1 MHNNESLAG
10 KTIIVT
16 RPLTQARN
24 ICTLLERYQAT
35 VVHFPV
41 ISITPANNI
50 SAAKKVLSD
59 YSNFNLIIFI
69 SANAVHYAISLA
81 KELGLSFK
89 NDQIAVIGPATKTAL
104 ETYGYHVGIIPQNGY
119 TSEALLNHPS
129 LQKID
134 EQKILIV
141 RGCGGREHL
150 RQVLESRGANID
162 YAEVYQR
169 QLPKQRNTIDLSKL
183 SKKNS
188 VILIYSKESLQN
200 LWALCNPEERA
211 WIKCVSIIAGGQRIA
226 DSIDSA
232 VSTKNS
238 IIAENPTDKAM
249 LEAVLNWAQEN

>member
-1 MHNNESLAG
+1 MHNLDSLSG

-16 RPLTQARN
+16 RPLAQARN
-24 ICTLLERYQAT
+24 ICTLLEQYQAT

-50 SAAKKVLSD
+50 TAAKKVLSD
-59 YSNFNLIIFI
+59 FSNYNSVIFI
-69 SANAVHYAISLA
+69 STNAVHYAMSLA
-81 KELGLSFK
+81 KKLGLSFK

-104 ETYGYHVGIIPQNGY
+104 EAYGYRVSIIPQNGY
-119 TSEALLNHPS
+119 TSEALLTHPL

-134 EQKILIV
+134 EHKILIV
-141 RGCGGREHL
+141 RGSGGREHL
-150 RQVLESRGANID
+150 QQVLESRGAKID

-169 QLPKQRNTIDLSKL
+169 QLPKQRNKINLSGL

-188 VILIYSKESLQN
+188 VILINSKESLQN
-200 LWALCNPEERA
+200 LWALCNPEEQA

-226 DSIDSA
+226 DSIDS
-232 VSTKNS
+232 VVPTKNS